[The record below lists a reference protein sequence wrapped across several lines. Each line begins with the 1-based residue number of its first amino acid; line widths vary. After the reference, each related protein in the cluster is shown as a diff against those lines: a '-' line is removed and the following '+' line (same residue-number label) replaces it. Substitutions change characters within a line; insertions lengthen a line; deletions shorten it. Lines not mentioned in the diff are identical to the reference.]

1 MALVESRDVG
11 IYPTDL
17 CHNNSRGNKR
27 GNELKHPEKGEGH
40 GILSRR
46 SLAIAGSS
54 KLEQGR
60 FILLHSE
67 LCSLVAR
74 LCYQI
79 PLRHLPGVRPS
90 LPSALPSFLLQ
101 PHFASLTLFQ

>member
-1 MALVESRDVG
+1 MLGSIPQIFATTTAGETSVEM
-11 IYPTDL
+11 
-17 CHNNSRGNKR
+17 
-27 GNELKHPEKGEGH
+27 ELKHPEKGEGH